1 MWKDLRAT
9 ESNLKEREKAR
20 DKKRERE
27 REREVCM

>member
-1 MWKDLRAT
+1 VWKDPRAT
-9 ESNLKEREKAR
+9 ESNLKERKKAR

>member
-1 MWKDLRAT
+1 MWKDPRAT